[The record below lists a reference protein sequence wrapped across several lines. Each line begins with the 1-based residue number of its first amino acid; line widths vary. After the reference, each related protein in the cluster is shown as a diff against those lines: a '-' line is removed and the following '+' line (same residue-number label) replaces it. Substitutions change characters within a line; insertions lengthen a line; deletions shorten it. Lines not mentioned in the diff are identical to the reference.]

1 MKILTLFQTKK
12 LCLSFQQSFS
22 LTHSHT
28 HSHTH
33 TLLLLAFFLSLFI
46 FFNHSRKMKKREEM
60 KIHVWKK
67 HTENNYFLHFSH
79 MNLLQTNVFVCFHV
93 LPRKIHIFRWEVF
106 IILVSFFKLLVKVWQ
121 HRLAF
126 TLKTNPVFW
135 VKLGIGKCR
144 HPCTLPAATDVPK
157 HFLSQVK
164 KLKNSKLVP
173 YIASQRTLITP
184 S

>member
-28 HSHTH
+28 AAFSFFPVSLSFFSHS
-33 TLLLLAFFLSLFI
+33 I
-46 FFNHSRKMKKREEM
+46 KMKKREEM
-60 KIHVWKK
+60 KIHVWQK

-93 LPRKIHIFRWEVF
+93 LSRKIHILGWKVF
-106 IILVSFFKLLVKVWQ
+106 NILVSFFFKLIVNLWQ
-121 HRLAF
+121 HGL
-126 TLKTNPVFW
+126 TLTLNINPVFW
-135 VKLGIGKCR
+135 VKSGMGKCR
-144 HPCTLPAATDVPK
+144 CPCTLPEDADAPK

-164 KLKNSKLVP
+164 KTEEEQISP
-173 YIASQRTLITP
+173 T
-184 S
+184 